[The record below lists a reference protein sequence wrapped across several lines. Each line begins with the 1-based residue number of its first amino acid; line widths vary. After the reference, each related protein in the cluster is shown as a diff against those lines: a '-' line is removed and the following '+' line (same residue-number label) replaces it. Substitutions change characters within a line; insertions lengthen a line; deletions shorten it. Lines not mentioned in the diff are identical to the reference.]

1 MIKPISKARL
11 AGLAALIAGF
21 ALAAPA
27 TLAGPET
34 KCCDPKT
41 TACCGN
47 CSTAK
52 ATKTAKKAKAPK
64 QTKQKAVK
72 KDVTGSHLKQRSVVA
87 RFPETTSPV
96 EVWDREVMLRS
107 GEATLSG
114 FLSRQSVFR

>member
-1 MIKPISKARL
+1 MFKPVAKARL
-11 AGLAALIAGF
+11 AGLAAVIAGF

-34 KCCDPKT
+34 KCCDPTAAACCANCCGAKVTKT
-41 TACCGN
+41 T
-47 CSTAK
+47 
-52 ATKTAKKAKAPK
+52 KKAKAPK
-64 QTKQKAVK
+64 QTKQQATK
-72 KDVTGSHLKQRSVVA
+72 KDVTGSHLKQRTVLA